1 MLRRQPVRSVVVTV
15 VTRQHSAHKCPR
27 MGRSVFHGHLSVT
40 RHRVRTVVGEP
51 FAVNE
56 GILCTAAFR
65 RRIREGVLAPPLVAE
80 PPRSNVA
87 PRSGQGSEVAVHKG
101 PAARIVL
108 CRSLGGVIRRP
119 NMPRPKAVV
128 PLVEESDQSVSRRR
142 SRREADFGVQTMHG
156 PDHGAARR
164 TCFPDHLGRR
174 AVKVVGRDARRRPAV
189 ARDVC
194 IEFVT
199 ALPLRGDIAVG
210 GSRRGEVLGGMVERI
225 DAAVAGRREGVA
237 RLFGQQPGGGGVPP
251 V

>member
-1 MLRRQPVRSVVVTV
+1 
-15 VTRQHSAHKCPR
+15 
-27 MGRSVFHGHLSVT
+27 
-40 RHRVRTVVGEP
+40 
-51 FAVNE
+51 
-56 GILCTAAFR
+56 
-65 RRIREGVLAPPLVAE
+65 
-80 PPRSNVA
+80 
-87 PRSGQGSEVAVHKG
+87 
-101 PAARIVL
+101 
-108 CRSLGGVIRRP
+108 
-119 NMPRPKAVV
+119 
-128 PLVEESDQSVSRRR
+128 
-142 SRREADFGVQTMHG
+142 MHG

-251 V
+251 GVEAPEQAVLHNRHGAFASIRDPKSRIVGCL